1 MAKKEFLFKG
11 KSLDELKKLSVKEF
25 AQLIPSRQR
34 RTLLRGLTEEQQALM
49 KEVDRK
55 EGNIKTHCRDVIIL
69 PKMVGLTIK
78 VHNGKE
84 WLPIMIQDEMI
95 GHRLGEFALTRKG
108 VRHNSPGIGATR
120 SSAAASVR

>member
-1 MAKKEFLFKG
+1 MAKKEFVFKG
-11 KSLDELKKLSVKEF
+11 KSLEELKKLSVKEF

-49 KEVDRK
+49 KEVDKK

-84 WLPIMIQDEMI
+84 WTPVMIQDEMI

-108 VRHNSPGIGATR
+108 VKHNSPGIGATR

>member
-1 MAKKEFLFKG
+1 MAKKEFLYRG
-11 KSLDELKKLSVKEF
+11 KTLDELKKLSVKEF
-25 AQLIPSRQR
+25 AQMIPSRQR

-49 KEVDRK
+49 KEVEKK
-55 EGNIKTHCRDVIIL
+55 EGNIKTHCRDVVIL

-78 VHNGKE
+78 IHNGKE
-84 WLPIMIQDEMI
+84 WIPVMIQDEMI

-108 VRHNSPGIGATR
+108 VKHNSPGIGATK

>member
-11 KSLDELKKLSVKEF
+11 KTIDDLKKLSVKEF

-34 RTLLRGLTEEQQALM
+34 RTLLRGLTEEQKALM
-49 KEVDRK
+49 KEVEKK
-55 EGNIKTHCRDVIIL
+55 EGNIKTHCRDVIII

-78 VHNGKE
+78 IHNGKE
-84 WLPIMIQDEMI
+84 WAPVMIVDEMI

-108 VRHNSPGIGATR
+108 VKHNSPGIGATR

>member
-1 MAKKEFLFKG
+1 MAKKEFLYRG
-11 KSLDELKKLSVKEF
+11 KTLDELKKLSVKEF

-34 RTLLRGLTEEQQALM
+34 RTLLRGLTEAEQALM
-49 KEVDRK
+49 KEVDK
-55 EGNIKTHCRDVIIL
+55 KADNIKTHCRDLVIL

-78 VHNGKE
+78 IHNGKE
-84 WLPIMIQDEMI
+84 WLPVMIQDEMI

-108 VRHNSPGIGATR
+108 VKHNSPGIGATR

>member
-11 KSLDELKKLSVKEF
+11 KTLEELKKLSVKEF

-34 RTLLRGLTEEQQALM
+34 RTLTRGLTEDQKALM
-49 KEVDRK
+49 KEVDKK

-78 VHNGKE
+78 IHNGKE
-84 WLPIMIQDEMI
+84 WLPVMIQDEMI

-120 SSAAASVR
+120 SSSAASVR

>member
-11 KSLDELKKLSVKEF
+11 KTLDELKKLSVKEF
-25 AQLIPSRQR
+25 AQLVPTRQR
-34 RTLLRGLTEEQQALM
+34 RTLLRGLTEDQKALI
-49 KEVDRK
+49 KEVDNK

-78 VHNGKE
+78 IHNGKE
-84 WLPIMIQDEMI
+84 WTPVMIQDEMI
-95 GHRLGEFALTRKG
+95 GHRLGEFSLTRKG

-120 SSAAASVR
+120 SSSAASVR